1 MTITINGKTIDLE
14 VGEHLTMRELRKIFP
29 IIQSKRDWWEIEMV
43 VDVVK
48 CLSADPNVEETIN
61 SMTVDEFNE
70 LSIKVSALLDTKKKT
85 N

>member
-1 MTITINGKTIDLE
+1 
-14 VGEHLTMRELRKIFP
+14 
-29 IIQSKRDWWEIEMV
+29 MV